1 MSATGADAG
10 TRPTIWPVAGSGVDR
25 RRGPAGQ
32 LAAARAVARYEVA
45 RLSGLRSARVTGL
58 LLVLWALL
66 NGVGTGLTTR
76 VTGEQTGRFDVVQA
90 VLGLPVL
97 TAFTPVLAIVGL
109 LFGAGSIGLE
119 LQHRSLRWLLVARPD
134 RRVVLLT
141 KAAVTS
147 AAVLAAAVAFAVV
160 SGAGLFLADPSAFPL
175 EVADAGPLAQMALG
189 YAAVLIAWT
198 LLAAGVTAA
207 VGTRTR
213 ALTGLVGW
221 ALVVEPSIGLAAG
234 RVGVPEAITRALQP
248 FGQSRELLGP
258 ALDLSGTGTVQW
270 WPALPWLALV
280 VGAALLVGVR
290 RLRRTGI

>member
-1 MSATGADAG
+1 MTAVGSAPS
-10 TRPTIWPVAGSGVDR
+10 TRSVAGSGEGSGAGR
-25 RRGPAGQ
+25 RQRTAGPLPAV
-32 LAAARAVARYEVA
+32 RAVARYEVT
-45 RLSGLRSARVTGL
+45 RLRGLRSARVTGL

-76 VTGEQTGRFDVVQA
+76 MTGEPTGRFDVVQA
-90 VLGLPVL
+90 LLGLPVL
-97 TAFTPVLAIVGL
+97 TAFTPVLAVVGL

-147 AAVLAAAVAFAVV
+147 VAVVTAAVAFAVV

-175 EVADAGPLAQMALG
+175 VGADVGPLANTCLG
-189 YAAVLIAWT
+189 YVVVLIAWT
-198 LLAAGVTAA
+198 LLAVGVTAA

-221 ALVVEPSIGLAAG
+221 ALVVEPLIGLAAG
-234 RVGVPEAITRALQP
+234 RVGVPEAVTRVLRP
-248 FGQSRELLGP
+248 FGQSRDLLRP
-258 ALDLSGTGTVQW
+258 ALDLSGTGTVDW

-280 VGAALLVGVR
+280 VAAALLVGVR
-290 RLRRTGI
+290 RLGRTSV